1 MAALEAAAPRGPPA
15 PPAPG
20 PGSPAAGDEAT
31 ATGEG
36 TAPGGWADLPA
47 EVLEKIFHLAFKANH
62 RFDEKGNHEGN
73 HVARAACTCKAWHR
87 LVVLSGSDGIA
98 D

>member
-31 ATGEG
+31 ATGEE

-47 EVLEKIFHLAFKANH
+47 EVLEKIFHLAFSQKYSV
-62 RFDEKGNHEGN
+62 DDGVD
-73 HVARAACTCKAWHR
+73 VARAACTCKAWHR
-87 LVVLSGSDGIA
+87 LVVLSGRDGIA